1 MQAHAIK
8 LFAPYSRQLQHS
20 IITVSIMLH
29 RLAKGATVVF
39 LFFFRSMNNCFH
51 ANVVIVDSTSF
62 QVDYL
67 FYCIILNQVKKSQAG
82 AVKTLLNTDLI
93 KIFLPPPPQKFLR
106 TPELLPT

>member
-1 MQAHAIK
+1 
-8 LFAPYSRQLQHS
+8 
-20 IITVSIMLH
+20 
-29 RLAKGATVVF
+29 
-39 LFFFRSMNNCFH
+39 MNNCFH

-93 KIFLPPPPQKFLR
+93 KIFLPPPAKISADASVAADVK
-106 TPELLPT
+106 LPFDSHNCNKLIK